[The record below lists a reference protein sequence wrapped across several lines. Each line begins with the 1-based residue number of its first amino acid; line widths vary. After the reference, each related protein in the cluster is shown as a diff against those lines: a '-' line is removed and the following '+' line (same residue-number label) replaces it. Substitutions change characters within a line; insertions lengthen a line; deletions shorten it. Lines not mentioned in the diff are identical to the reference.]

1 VARILFVGGGARARG
16 LATELLAAGHAV
28 RMTTREESGRSAI
41 EAAGAECWIGTP
53 DRIASL
59 RYALENV
66 TVACWLLGTARGT
79 REELAALHGSRLAF
93 FATQTID
100 TTVRGLLYEAAGCVE
115 SGLLE
120 NGRALIVA
128 AGAYNEIPVAV
139 LTTDPADELA
149 WRVAARGALDG
160 LLEGLSSAP
169 SG

>member
-1 VARILFVGGGARARG
+1 MARILFVGGGARARG
-16 LATELLAAGHAV
+16 LATELLADGHAV
-28 RMTTREESGRSAI
+28 RMTTREQSGRGAI

-66 TVACWLLGTARGT
+66 TIACWLLGTASGT
-79 REELAALHGSRLAF
+79 PAELAALHGSRLAF

-100 TTVRGLLYEAAGCVE
+100 TTVRGVLYEAAGCVE
-115 SGLLE
+115 AGLLE
-120 NGRALIVA
+120 NGRTLIET

-139 LTTDPADELA
+139 LTADPADELA
-149 WRVAARGALDG
+149 WRVAARDALDG